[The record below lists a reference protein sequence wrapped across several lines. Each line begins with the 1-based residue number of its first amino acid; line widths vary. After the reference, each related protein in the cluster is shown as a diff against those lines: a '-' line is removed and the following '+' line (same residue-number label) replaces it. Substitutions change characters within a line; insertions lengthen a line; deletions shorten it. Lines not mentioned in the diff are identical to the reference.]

1 MKVNVLHEGDRV
13 LNVTNE
19 FVAVERVSGEVDI
32 LPLIKEEGGMRID
45 TQHILTIG
53 YGNNTIQIEAE
64 NGLTIINFS
73 GDRDGCCF
81 MPSIKRMIA
90 Q

>member
-32 LPLIKEEGGMRID
+32 LPLIKEECGLIR
-45 TQHILTIG
+45 
-53 YGNNTIQIEAE
+53 NTSSPLDMETTRFK
-64 NGLTIINFS
+64 LRPKMVS
-73 GDRDGCCF
+73 R
-81 MPSIKRMIA
+81 S
-90 Q
+90 

>member
-32 LPLIKEEGGMRID
+32 IPLIKEEGGMRID

-64 NGLTIINFS
+64 NGLTIINF
-73 GDRDGCCF
+73 
-81 MPSIKRMIA
+81 
-90 Q
+90 

>member
-32 LPLIKEEGGMRID
+32 LPLNKEEGGMRID
-45 TQHILTIG
+45 TQHILTNG

-64 NGLTIINFS
+64 NGLTIINF
-73 GDRDGCCF
+73 
-81 MPSIKRMIA
+81 
-90 Q
+90 

>member
-32 LPLIKEEGGMRID
+32 LSLIKEEGGMRID

-64 NGLTIINFS
+64 NGLTIINF
-73 GDRDGCCF
+73 
-81 MPSIKRMIA
+81 
-90 Q
+90 

>member
-32 LPLIKEEGGMRID
+32 LPLINEEGGMRID
-45 TQHILTIG
+45 TQHTLTIG

-64 NGLTIINFS
+64 NGLTIINF
-73 GDRDGCCF
+73 
-81 MPSIKRMIA
+81 
-90 Q
+90 

>member
-32 LPLIKEEGGMRID
+32 LHLIKEEGGMRID

-64 NGLTIINFS
+64 NGLTIINF
-73 GDRDGCCF
+73 
-81 MPSIKRMIA
+81 
-90 Q
+90 